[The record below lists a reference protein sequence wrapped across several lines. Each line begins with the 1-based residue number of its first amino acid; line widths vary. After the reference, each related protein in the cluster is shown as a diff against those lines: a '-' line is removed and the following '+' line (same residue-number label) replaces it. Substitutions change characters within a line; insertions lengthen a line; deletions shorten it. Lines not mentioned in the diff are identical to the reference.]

1 MRRTRSPYSYFKTA
15 LFSIYLVGFIFCRP
29 WQRLCFLRKKH
40 THCAPT
46 AQNQLQG
53 QQSDNQVHVPVVCM
67 YMYVYMYVYMYMYIH
82 FLYIIEMSVFSVGKL
97 TLAIE
102 NVHIRMNVT
111 SLCTARLC
119 HGLAVHSDVTFT
131 TG

>member
-1 MRRTRSPYSYFKTA
+1 M
-15 LFSIYLVGFIFCRP
+15 GFIFWRP

-53 QQSDNQVHVPVVCM
+53 QQSDNQVHVTVVCM
-67 YMYVYMYVYMYMYIH
+67 YMYVYMYMYIH

-119 HGLAVHSDVTFT
+119 HGLPVDSDVTFT

>member
-1 MRRTRSPYSYFKTA
+1 M
-15 LFSIYLVGFIFCRP
+15 GFIFWRP

-53 QQSDNQVHVPVVCM
+53 QQSDNQVHVTVVCM
-67 YMYVYMYVYMYMYIH
+67 YMYVYMYMYIH
-82 FLYIIEMSVFSVGKL
+82 FLYIIEMSVFSVAKL